1 MNIPY
6 FRRKSIGMKF
16 FSFTIFLLL
25 SFSGFAQIIPENIT
39 IIRDN
44 WGVPHIYAP
53 TDEEVA
59 YGLAWATAEDDFK
72 TVQETLM
79 PIRGLLGRHKG
90 IEGAALDF
98 AVEFI
103 DVHPI
108 VEQKYDTD
116 LTPKFRIIAEA
127 YAAGANAY
135 AEKHPE
141 EVICKKLFPVNG
153 KDIIKS
159 YVLALT
165 LLSSVQNDLGRIF
178 SGTINL
184 YENSP
189 RGSNGLAVNAQKST
203 DGQTYLAINSHQP
216 LEGPYAWYEAHLV
229 SEEGLNILGATLT
242 GGMHIFVGA
251 NENLGWTHTVNHPDF
266 TDVYKLEMHRNEP
279 LKYFLDG
286 KWETLEVR
294 KVNLKVKILG
304 IPISVKRKIYRSK
317 HGPVLKSKNGNFYA
331 VRFPANQIITGA
343 EQWYRMNKATNFEEF
358 KKALRMLGVCSTNI
372 IYGDRDG
379 NIFYAGLGLFPKRNP
394 KFNWKNVLPGH
405 TSEAIWKPEFHTFEE
420 IAKIENPQ
428 SGYVFNSNNT
438 PFNATAP
445 SDNLK
450 AENFNSTFGYMTG
463 DNNRSRRFNRLLE
476 ASGKI
481 SYEDFKRIKY
491 DGKWDTP
498 LHNFSFK
505 NIENLLHLQPKK
517 YPKLAESIQILNNWN
532 RSTGVE
538 NIGAAL
544 FSLTVFYMQADLS
557 KRGIFPD
564 AFELTEPYMV
574 KMLTKAQKH
583 LKKHFKTVRIP
594 LGSLQQH
601 IRGNKKIPVWGT
613 QDVITAMYGQP
624 IKNGRFKIFAG
635 ESYISLV
642 RFSEEGV
649 KLETVSPYGASND
662 PKSPHYDDQMDL
674 YVAKK
679 LKKMSLK
686 KEEVLKNSKHVYHP
700 D

>member
-1 MNIPY
+1 MRLLSPLL
-6 FRRKSIGMKF
+6 
-16 FSFTIFLLL
+16 FLLTNVTG
-25 SFSGFAQIIPENIT
+25 FSQINPENIS

-90 IEGAALDF
+90 IAGAALDF

-108 VEQKYDTD
+108 VEEKYESD
-116 LTPKFRIIAEA
+116 LSPKFKRIAEA

-135 AEKHPE
+135 AEKHPK
-141 EVICKKLFPVNG
+141 EVICKKLFPVTG

-165 LLSSVQNDLGRIF
+165 LLSSVQDDLGRIVT
-178 SGTINL
+178 GKINL
-184 YENSP
+184 YETGP
-189 RGSNGLAVNAQKST
+189 KGSNGMAVNGQKTT

-216 LEGPYAWYEAHLV
+216 LEGPYCWYEAHLV
-229 SEEGLNILGATLT
+229 SEEGMNILGATLT

-251 NENLGWTHTVNHPDF
+251 NEYLGWTHTVNHADF
-266 TDVYKLEMHRNEP
+266 TDVYKLEMHRREP
-279 LKYFLDG
+279 LKYFFDG
-286 KWETLEVR
+286 KWETLEMR
-294 KVNLKVKILG
+294 KVKLKVKLLG

-317 HGPVLKSKNGNFYA
+317 HGPVLKSKNGDFYA
-331 VRFPANQIITGA
+331 VRFPSNQIITGP

-358 KKALRMLGVCSTNI
+358 KEALSMLGVCTTNV
-372 IYGDRDG
+372 IYGDREG

-394 KFNWKNVLPGH
+394 KFDWKKVLPGH
-405 TSEAIWKPEFHTFEE
+405 SSEAVWESDFHTFDE
-420 IAKIENPQ
+420 IAKLENPP

-438 PFNATAP
+438 PFNATA
-445 SDNLK
+445 SRDNL
-450 AENFNSTFGYMTG
+450 NPDDYYSTFGYMTG
-463 DNNRSRRFNRLLE
+463 ENNRSLRFSRLL
-476 ASGKI
+476 STPGKI

-498 LHNFSFK
+498 AHVYSLK
-505 NIENLLHLQPKK
+505 NLELLLNLKPEK
-517 YPKLAESIQILNNWN
+517 YPEIAESVQILNRWN
-532 RSTGVE
+532 RETDIKSTG
-538 NIGAAL
+538 ASL
-544 FSLTVFYMQADLS
+544 FSLTYFYMQADLS
-557 KRGIFPD
+557 KRGIYPNE
-564 AFELTEPYMV
+564 FELTEPYLV
-574 KMLTKAQKH
+574 KMLAKAQKH
-583 LKKHFKTVRIP
+583 LKKHFKTVRVP
-594 LGSLQQH
+594 LGDLQQH
-601 IRGNKKIPVWGT
+601 IRGDKKLPIWGT
-613 QDVITAMYGQP
+613 QEVITAMYGQP
-624 IKNGRFKIFAG
+624 GKKGKFKIFAG

-642 RFSEEGV
+642 RFSKDGV
-649 KLETVSPYGASND
+649 EIESVSPYGASNH
-662 PKSPHYDDQMDL
+662 PESPHYDDQMEL

-686 KEEVLKNSKHVYHP
+686 KDEVLENAKRIYRP
-700 D
+700 E